1 MKILKVEQ
9 DTEAWHRLRSQ
20 YVTATEANRL
30 KNQDNWEEMVKNKLK
45 RVRTTF
51 KNAAMIKGNERE
63 PEARDTINNVI
74 GGNTEFRPMCVV
86 DNTIG
91 AMASLDGGEPSLSVI
106 LEIKCPEKDEK
117 SDLYYKALEKK
128 IPSQYRDQMQFQMM
142 VTGAANAIYMVYAG
156 DNKYQIIM
164 VNRDEIHIKM
174 LKDLTIQFWEYA
186 DNYINDLKIA
196 A

>member
-30 KNQDNWEEMVKNKLK
+30 KNPDNWEEMVKNKLK

-51 KNAAMIKGNERE
+51 KSAAMIKGNERE

-74 GGNTEFRPMCVV
+74 GGATEFRPMCVV

-117 SDLYYKALEKK
+117 SDLYHKALENK
-128 IPSQYRDQMQFQMM
+128 IPH
-142 VTGAANAIYMVYAG
+142 AIYMVYAG
-156 DNKYQIIM
+156 DNKYQLIM
-164 VNRDEIHIKM
+164 VQRDELKIKM
-174 LKDLTIQFWEYA
+174 LRSLTIEFWEYA
-186 DNYINDLKIA
+186 ANYIHDLKNA